1 MTRVDGRSRDARVI
15 DPQNLVSS
23 APMSELVAH
32 LASLDR
38 TPLELP
44 RGTGT
49 YRAYA
54 DVIDALSRLDARP
67 IRIGTSVEDAP
78 LFAFDVGP
86 HDAAKV
92 SFVVAG
98 LHAMEWIGVEAALDL
113 LTRLTRRP
121 PSDRLVRVVPVA
133 NVDGYRRVEAG
144 LRRGERRFDRA
155 NARGVDLNRN
165 WPTHWS
171 GTHLRAKVLPHV
183 GGGGVAPQ
191 SEPEIAA
198 ILESLD
204 ALGRSIDRALSLHS
218 FGRKVL
224 YPYGGVWRRPSDH
237 AAHVRAAEALAR
249 DLPGYDVTQ
258 AARWVPG
265 AFAPGMEL
273 DHLHDRYGALALLME
288 LGAGGF
294 RIRDRATWLTPFR
307 WFNAPAKDLEL
318 SAVGPGIER
327 FVRGEA

>member
-1 MTRVDGRSRDARVI
+1 
-15 DPQNLVSS
+15 
-23 APMSELVAH
+23 MSELAEH

-38 TPLELP
+38 SPLELP
-44 RGTGT
+44 RNAGT
-49 YRAYA
+49 YRGYA
-54 DVIDALSRLDARP
+54 DLIASLADSRARP
-67 IRIGTSVEDAP
+67 VRIGTSVEGLP

-86 HDAAKV
+86 DDAAKV

-98 LHAMEWIGVEAALDL
+98 LHAMEWIGVEAALEL
-113 LTRLTRRP
+113 LVRIGRKP
-121 PSDRLVRVVPVA
+121 PTDRLVRVVPIA
-133 NVDGYRRVEAG
+133 NVDGYRRVEAR

-171 GTHLRAKVLPHV
+171 GTHLRAKVFPYAGD
-183 GGGGVAPQ
+183 GGRAPG
-191 SEPEIAA
+191 SEPEITA
-198 ILESLD
+198 ILGSLD
-204 ALGRSIDRALSLHS
+204 ALGRSVDRALSLHS

-237 AAHVRAAEALAR
+237 AAHVRAAHELAR
-249 DLPGYDVTQ
+249 SLPGYDVVQ
-258 AARWVPG
+258 SSRWVPG

-273 DHLHDRYGALALLME
+273 DHLHDRYGALALLVE

-294 RIRDRATWLTPFR
+294 RMHDRATWLSPFR

-318 SAVGPGIER
+318 SAVVPAMER
-327 FVRGEA
+327 FVRGES